1 MAKAQKGKGDGF
13 MLEAK
18 KMLSKKA
25 WFSSSKEK
33 QKEDAAELLEQ
44 AANAYKVGG
53 FHQEAGDAYSEAAKI
68 YRDDL
73 GNMNEASKC
82 LSKAGVFT
90 VFLVVQIF
98 FIATTIQFDNL
109 FYFWVF

>member
-1 MAKAQKGKGDGF
+1 MSAIAKAQKGKGDGF

-18 KMLSKKA
+18 KTLNKKA
-25 WFSSSKEK
+25 WFSSAKEK
-33 QKEDAAELLEQ
+33 NQEDAAELFEQ

-68 YRDDL
+68 YRDGL

-82 LSKAGVFT
+82 LSKAGER
-90 VFLVVQIF
+90 VVTHLC
-98 FIATTIQFDNL
+98 IAVIL
-109 FYFWVF
+109 YFVL

>member
-18 KMLSKKA
+18 KTLSKKA
-25 WFSSSKEK
+25 WLSSSKEK
-33 QKEDAAELLEQ
+33 QKEDAAELFEQ

-82 LSKAGVFT
+82 LSKAGVLSWT
-90 VFLVVQIF
+90 PVFSVV
-98 FIATTIQFDNL
+98 
-109 FYFWVF
+109 